1 MDVLEEISR
10 KARIV
15 EGVDQ
20 WKETWEQLIPSNIQS
35 QPDLDDELIL
45 PGLPRGEDA
54 RLLRESL
61 QKCFDHFVIPAQSQS
76 QTQWVNWFEDL
87 LDRLGFYRQAENER
101 DATACEVLRET
112 LRALVLSES
121 ILGEHLMDYAGFV
134 SSLQSALAGTGLPE
148 PISKGQPALFVG
160 KIVEARGIRFKAVA
174 LLGLSEG
181 VFPEVERADPF
192 MDESLRKTLGLEQ
205 RLNRQQIGL
214 FYQAITRT
222 DQYLLITRPYLSED
236 GEDWEA
242 SPFWKDVEKRLGPS
256 AVKVVRPDDL
266 QSLNDSASS
275 QELLFWSVRRKGLPV
290 RFQELEPRWQALRQ
304 ARDILRAR
312 RAKKPEGN
320 HEGLMPFI
328 SKQMLERYAPGSVW
342 SASRLEAYGTCPHQ
356 FYIGVALGLE
366 PNSVP
371 ELGLDASQLGSLLH
385 KILEET
391 YRTAADPTDSAS
403 LLEAL
408 SKVSQ
413 NIFKTAPLEYGF
425 RPSALWEFEK
435 EQLLNKLQGTIE
447 ALVSESE
454 GWSPLA
460 FEQKF
465 GIGEL
470 PTLRVELGGEAILL
484 RGVIDRLDRNEKNE
498 IRVVDYKTGS
508 SHLDAKDLKNGARLQ
523 LPLYALAARDTLKLG
538 NVTEGFYWKIL
549 AAGAGGLK
557 LSGFKTE
564 KGQGVDEAINV
575 VLEHLTR
582 ILRSIRAAEFP
593 PIPPKGGCPTYCPA
607 AQWCWRYEPG
617 WGGAK

>member
-1 MDVLEEISR
+1 MI
-10 KARIV
+10 
-15 EGVDQ
+15 
-20 WKETWEQLIPSNIQS
+20 
-35 QPDLDDELIL
+35 
-45 PGLPRGEDA
+45 
-54 RLLRESL
+54 
-61 QKCFDHFVIPAQSQS
+61 
-76 QTQWVNWFEDL
+76 
-87 LDRLGFYRQAENER
+87 
-101 DATACEVLRET
+101 
-112 LRALVLSES
+112 
-121 ILGEHLMDYAGFV
+121 
-134 SSLQSALAGTGLPE
+134 
-148 PISKGQPALFVG
+148 
-160 KIVEARGIRFKAVA
+160 
-174 LLGLSEG
+174 
-181 VFPEVERADPF
+181 
-192 MDESLRKTLGLEQ
+192 
-205 RLNRQQIGL
+205 
-214 FYQAITRT
+214 
-222 DQYLLITRPYLSED
+222 
-236 GEDWEA
+236 
-242 SPFWKDVEKRLGPS
+242 
-256 AVKVVRPDDL
+256 
-266 QSLNDSASS
+266 SASS

-391 YRTAADPTDSAS
+391 YRTATDPTDSAS

-413 NIFKTAPLEYGF
+413 KIFKTAPLEYGF

-465 GIGEL
+465 GIGDL
-470 PTLRVELGGEAILL
+470 PTLRVNLGDEAILL

-575 VLEHLTR
+575 VVEHLTR
-582 ILRSIRAAEFP
+582 ILRGIRAAEFP